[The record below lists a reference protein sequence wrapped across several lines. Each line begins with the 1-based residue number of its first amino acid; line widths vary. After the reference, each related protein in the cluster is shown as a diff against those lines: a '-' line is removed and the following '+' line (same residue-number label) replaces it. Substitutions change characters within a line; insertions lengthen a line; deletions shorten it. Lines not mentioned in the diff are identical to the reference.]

1 MPHPSITFHSL
12 SQSGTEHRGIDA
24 RELHQQLNNGTKFAD
39 WIKRRIDEYELENGR
54 DYFDFSKLSDQ
65 KQAGRGGNRR
75 SKDYLLTL
83 TTAKELAMVERT
95 DAGRAIRRYLIDLE
109 ERVARGDVTLAAEIA
124 DRASEADQEWLA
136 ARMNGKVARNRF
148 TKTLQAHGVDGRGY
162 GDCTNEIY
170 KPIVGGKADE
180 YRRLHHLKPR
190 ASIRDALPLKQ
201 LLAVGL
207 AEVIAAERIEA
218 NSAEGN
224 TRCRLEC
231 SRAALTVAGSLIA
244 H

>member
-1 MPHPSITFHSL
+1 MNPSITFRAIA
-12 SQSGTEHRGIDA
+12 QAGTERRGIDA
-24 RELHQQLNNGTKFAD
+24 RDLHAQLGNGTRFND
-39 WIKRRIDEYELENGR
+39 WLAARIKEYGFEAGR
-54 DYFDFSKLSDQ
+54 DFFDYSKSSNQ
-65 KQAGRGGNRR
+65 KPKGRGGDRR

-136 ARMNGKVARNRF
+136 ARMNGKVARTRF
-148 TKTLQAHGVDGRGY
+148 TKTLQNHGVEGRGY

-190 ASIRDALPLKQ
+190 ASIRDTLPIKQ

-218 NSAEGN
+218 KSAQGN
-224 TRCRLEC
+224 ARCRTEC
-231 SRAALTVAGSLIA
+231 SRAALTVAGSLLA
-244 H
+244 K